1 MERDREEGNPLSSG
15 SDTELH
21 DMLPCLVEMG
31 HQWLWEQRDLH
42 RAKARQLSGKE
53 RQLLKDYYDS
63 TVLDKVR
70 VATVDRISNPV
81 FYEELKELGY
91 PVIDLSQASG
101 ITFVDCVVIRSQF
114 REPPSLWI
122 SILFHELV
130 HVVQCEILGSRKL
143 VESYLHS
150 WLQNGYQYN
159 AIPLEVQA
167 QRLEARFDGDDSPFS
182 VGKLIEEELRG
193 LMTSAP

>member
-1 MERDREEGNPLSSG
+1 LSGG
-15 SDTELH
+15 SDTELY

-53 RQLLKDYYDS
+53 RQLLQDYYDS
-63 TVLDKVR
+63 AVLDKVR

-81 FYEELKELGY
+81 FYEELKESGY

-101 ITFVDCVVIRSQF
+101 ITFVDCIVIRDLF
-114 REPPSLWI
+114 RERPSLWI

-143 VESYLHS
+143 VESYLHA

-159 AIPLEVQA
+159 AIPLEMQA
-167 QRLEARFDGDDSPFS
+167 QRLEARLDRDHPPFS
-182 VGKLIEEELRG
+182 VSEVIEEELRG
-193 LMTSAP
+193 IMTSEP